1 MEINDFLTKYRFNPE
16 TDLINEGGFGK
27 IYRAWGEHDQEV
39 AIKVCHVQN
48 NKYTLKREFDL
59 ASKLSKHPNIAYY
72 ENVFEFDIPGVGRM
86 EYAVMQY
93 YPDGD
98 LRKVIETRNL
108 TEEEK
113 FDILKG
119 ILQGVSFLHKSGIIH
134 RDLKPGNVLMQK
146 VQGKW
151 RPKITDFGLGKA
163 FSGVGEISN
172 TSSGIV
178 SLLYASP
185 EQILGTAT
193 LPNTDLWPIGVI
205 TYLLF
210 KGKVPFESELP
221 KDTESYRADL
231 TKKIVSGTIPEDID
245 SIPRP
250 YFEIIKKCLIKD
262 SKLRVANA
270 DALLKILEPDEKQSA
285 LPFVEEKTLA
295 SVNDENR
302 LVSELATGKKPV
314 SGDSSK
320 TVKTVEQ
327 DRKKKRRISAVGWI
341 GIFILVVITSLTT
354 LYFLGG
360 FDEIISKYSTSDS
373 SYSSSSDSS
382 SSSST
387 KKKKKKKSSEN
398 SVVESSSEEDSYI
411 ENQKAEVRS
420 NYPNYFVATRK
431 FEAFGT
437 GGIYNGK
444 VFITN
449 KSNFSIDWVTIEVSI
464 FKANGGLYDIF
475 SVTFENVPP
484 NTKQGK
490 PFPSTDRGTD
500 VDVRISSI
508 SVSEIGLSF

>member
-1 MEINDFLTKYRFNPE
+1 MKIEEFLNKYRFDPE

-72 ENVFEFDIPGVGRM
+72 ENVYEFDIAGVGRM

-134 RDLKPGNVLMQK
+134 RDLKPGNILMQK
-146 VQGKW
+146 VEGKW

-231 TKKIVSGTIPEDID
+231 TKKIVSGMIPQDVD

-262 SKLRVANA
+262 PKLRVADA

-320 TVKTVEQ
+320 TVKNAEQ

-341 GIFILVVITSLTT
+341 GIFMLVVITSLTT

-373 SYSSSSDSS
+373 SYSSSSDNSS
-382 SSSST
+382 DSHSSPERNNEDESYT
-387 KKKKKKKSSEN
+387 VEKSQ
-398 SVVESSSEEDSYI
+398 EERNKALVRDNYLDYFIPKLSYDPD
-411 ENQKAEVRS
+411 E
-420 NYPNYFVATRK
+420 TL
-431 FEAFGT
+431 

-444 VFITN
+444 ASISNNSEYKIDEILLEISVY
-449 KSNFSIDWVTIEVSI
+449 KSN
-464 FKANGGLYDIF
+464 G
-475 SVTFENVPP
+475 SVYTYIPVQFNNVPP
-484 NTKQGK
+484 FSMQTK
-490 PFPSTDRGTD
+490 PFESTNRGTRCD
-500 VDVRISSI
+500 VAITSLR
-508 SVSEIGLSF
+508 VSAIGLNF